1 MRLITALLLAFALV
15 ACSRVTSENY
25 QKISTGMQRD
35 EVVRILGEPK
45 ATDGGSVFGISGESA
60 SWQGSDTTITIQF
73 INGKV
78 MTKNLEK
85 K

>member
-1 MRLITALLLAFALV
+1 MRLITALLLALALT
-15 ACSRVTSENY
+15 ACSKVNSENY
-25 QKISTGMQRD
+25 QKITTGMQRD
-35 EVVRILGEPK
+35 EVVKLLGEPK
-45 ATDGGSVFGISGESA
+45 STDGGSVFGISGESA
-60 SWQGSDTTITIQF
+60 TWQGSDTTIAIQF